1 MRSFPAEGR
10 AVRLRAAWVLPISGP
25 ALVDHEVVVED
36 GRIVELRP
44 WRPAVGRAAD
54 VVDLGQCALMP
65 AFVNSHTH
73 LEYNVFRGR
82 LEDIGFFPWIGAL
95 MGLKPALSDV
105 DWTASATLGAAE
117 AAAGGTGAVA
127 DCTDAG
133 AAAAGAATVG
143 LRGVIY
149 QEVFGI
155 DGKQAVHQTV
165 AALDA
170 KLARMAVTLRGSL
183 LTPAVS
189 PHAPYTVSPALM
201 SALARYTEE
210 RGLRLCIHASESQAE
225 AELMLRGSGPIARRL
240 SERGIEWETPGVTTV
255 AHLARYGLL
264 TDRTLLVHGVQV
276 SRTDARAA
284 SQAGASWVHCP
295 KSNAKL
301 GNGVAPL
308 WALRAACPT
317 GNLALGTDSV
327 ASNNGLD
334 MLEEMRF
341 AVLMQRAS
349 RRRIDAMDAAQAL
362 EAATL
367 GGARA
372 LGLEHLI
379 GTLEPGKR
387 ADLTAVRLDRLH
399 TAPCYDPVSALVYA
413 ASARDVALTMVDG
426 RPVWWRGRHTADL
439 AAHRRRLRAAARKIA
454 EGPR

>member
-1 MRSFPAEGR
+1 M
-10 AVRLRAAWVLPISGP
+10 
-25 ALVDHEVVVED
+25 ED
-36 GRIVELRP
+36 GRIVDVRP
-44 WRPAVGRAAD
+44 WRLTVGPAAD
-54 VVDLGQCALMP
+54 VVDLGRCALLP
-65 AFVNSHTH
+65 AFVNAHTH

-82 LEDIGFFPWIGAL
+82 LEDIEFLPWIGAL
-95 MGLKPALSDV
+95 TALKPAV
-105 DWTASATLGAAE
+105 TAADWVASATLGAAE
-117 AAAGGTGAVA
+117 AAAAGTGTIA

-133 AAAAGAATVG
+133 AAADGAATVG

-155 DGKQAVHQTV
+155 DGKQTAQEAVM
-165 AALDA
+165 ALDA

-189 PHAPYTVSPALM
+189 PHAPYTVRPDLM
-201 SALARYTEE
+201 HALACYTGE
-210 RGLRLCIHASESQAE
+210 RRLRLCIHASESQAE

-240 SERGIEWETPGVTTV
+240 AERGIEWTTPGVTTV
-255 AHLARYGLL
+255 AHLARHGLL

-276 SRTDARAA
+276 SRTDAHAVAR
-284 SQAGASWVHCP
+284 AGASWVHCP

-317 GNLALGTDSV
+317 GNLALGTDSA

-426 RPVWWRGRHTADL
+426 RPLWWRGRHTADL

-454 EGPR
+454 EAPR